1 MFTEFRVVWIEC
13 PTGRKA
19 SKARV
24 LFVQAA
30 NATDAQAVASD
41 YIERR
46 FGVVRFV
53 VREVR
58 PAAVVPA
65 GKVGAIAGSR

>member
-1 MFTEFRVVWIEC
+1 MFTEFRVVWVEC
-13 PTGRKA
+13 PTVA
-19 SKARV
+19 NKARV

-30 NATDAQAVASD
+30 NAKDAEAVATD

-58 PAAVVPA
+58 PAAAVPA